1 MTNTLK
7 VGLWNSFSNVD
18 FVVVSGAGTMSDSI
32 SDPFSIDIS
41 LFIVAIVVVGFEELL
56 EIEMSILLL
65 LLNAFGSTTDAD
77 VKDV

>member
-7 VGLWNSFSNVD
+7 VGLWTSFSNVD

-41 LFIVAIVVVGFEELL
+41 LFIVAIVVGFEELF
-56 EIEMSILLL
+56 EIEKSILL

>member
-7 VGLWNSFSNVD
+7 VGFWTSFSNVD

-41 LFIVAIVVVGFEELL
+41 LFIVAIVVGFEELL
-56 EIEMSILLL
+56 EIEKSILL

>member
-7 VGLWNSFSNVD
+7 VGLWTSFSNVD
-18 FVVVSGAGTMSDSI
+18 VVVVSGAGTMSDSI

-41 LFIVAIVVVGFEELL
+41 LFIVAIVVGFEELL
-56 EIEMSILLL
+56 EIEKSILL

>member
-1 MTNTLK
+1 
-7 VGLWNSFSNVD
+7 
-18 FVVVSGAGTMSDSI
+18 MSDSI

>member
-7 VGLWNSFSNVD
+7 VGFWTSFSNVD

-56 EIEMSILLL
+56 EIEKSILLL
-65 LLNAFGSTTDAD
+65 LLNAFGSTTD

>member
-7 VGLWNSFSNVD
+7 VGLWTSFSNFD

-41 LFIVAIVVVGFEELL
+41 LFIVAIVVGFEELL
-56 EIEMSILLL
+56 EIEKSILL

>member
-7 VGLWNSFSNVD
+7 VGLWTSFSNVD

-41 LFIVAIVVVGFEELL
+41 LFIVAIVVGFEELL
-56 EIEMSILLL
+56 EIEKSILL

>member
-1 MTNTLK
+1 
-7 VGLWNSFSNVD
+7 
-18 FVVVSGAGTMSDSI
+18 MSDSI

-56 EIEMSILLL
+56 EIEKSILL